1 MSNADDR
8 IGVRAEGEME
18 KLLFDYPE
26 GCITEHVPSSSLDR
40 SITGSNYADVQI
52 EIPDNIKR
60 KILPIPNLSEI
71 DVVRHFTKL
80 SRMNFGIDV
89 GPYPLGSC
97 TMKYNPKIN
106 EDIARLEAYVNLHPY
121 CPEDCQ
127 QGSLRLMYELEQYL
141 KVLTGMDD
149 FSLQAAAGSQSELM
163 GAMMAKAFYKEKEKE
178 KQKNEGNKRTKI
190 IIPDSAHGTNP
201 ATAAMCKFEIVSI
214 PTDSHGN
221 IDLDKFKDSLNS
233 DVALVMLTNPNT
245 LGLFEQ
251 DILQISELAHSNGT
265 LMYCDGANMNAFLGI
280 TRPRD
285 QGFDMIHLNLHKTFS
300 TPHGGGGP
308 GSGVLGVKSFLADY
322 LPVPR
327 VRVRKSP
334 SKQSRNETESDRKT
348 NSGTN
353 NNSDDYDYDYDNNYY
368 FLDFTKRK
376 SIGKVK
382 CFYGNFGML
391 LRAYSY
397 IRAYGSNIRSV
408 SENAVLNA
416 NYLLSLLKDVYELP
430 YDRRCAHEF
439 VLSSR
444 KFGQRSALNIAKR
457 LLDYGVHP
465 PTIYF
470 PLIVPEALMI
480 EPTETE
486 SKESLDS
493 YASALRNIAK
503 ELREKPDL
511 VSSAPHNT
519 PVRRLDEV
527 LAARKPNLR
536 WSPTSA
542 SST

>member
-1 MSNADDR
+1 
-8 IGVRAEGEME
+8 ME
-18 KLLFDYPE
+18 KLLFEYPE
-26 GCITEHVPSSSLDR
+26 GCIAEHVPYSFLDSSSIGPND
-40 SITGSNYADVQI
+40 ADVQI

-89 GPYPLGSC
+89 GSYPLGSC
-97 TMKYNPKIN
+97 TMKYNPKVN
-106 EDIARLEAYVNLHPY
+106 EDIARLESFANLHPSS
-121 CPEDCQ
+121 PEYSQ

-163 GAMMAKAFYKEKEKE
+163 GAMIAKAFYKEKEKE
-178 KQKNEGNKRTKI
+178 KENNEGKSKKRTKI

-221 IDLDKFKDSLNS
+221 IDLAKFKDLLNS

-251 DILQISELAHSNGT
+251 DILQISELAHTNGT

-308 GSGVLGVKSFLADY
+308 GAGVLGVKSFLADY

-334 SKQSRNETESDRKT
+334 LKQSLNLFDQKQ
-348 NSGTN
+348 NSGSDN
-353 NNSDDYDYDYDNNYY
+353 NHNDHDYDNYY
-368 FLDFTKRK
+368 FFDFTERK
-376 SIGKVK
+376 SIGKVR

-397 IRAYGSNIRSV
+397 IRAYGSNIRRV

-457 LLDYGVHP
+457 LLDYDVHP

-486 SKESLDS
+486 SRESLEAF
-493 YASALRNIAK
+493 ASALLNIAK
-503 ELREKPDL
+503 ELRENPDL
-511 VSSAPHNT
+511 ISSAPHNT
-519 PVRRLDEV
+519 PVGRLDEV

-536 WSPTSA
+536 WSPTPA